1 MFNVVLKFLRRRS
14 VLFRETKGFES
25 ERQFVNPGELIMYA
39 EEPLWA
45 HAGERE
51 RGRAQSEG
59 HSSLLSGKGKVKEAK
74 NNNPTLSIRSIE
86 KEKGEGSSLNPNY
99 MSGALHMITSFNTH
113 NTVVGPFPPIFTHSF
128 TRSKTTSS
136 CSLPGTRKELV
147 TKRQQTEI
155 LPTSYFPSNEEM
167 E

>member
-1 MFNVVLKFLRRRS
+1 MRKSHCGPMQVKENQNREERSRRATLS
-14 VLFRETKGFES
+14 FYQG
-25 ERQFVNPGELIMYA
+25 
-39 EEPLWA
+39 
-45 HAGERE
+45 RE
-51 RGRAQSEG
+51 RR
-59 HSSLLSGKGKVKEAK
+59 KVKEYK

-86 KEKGEGSSLNPNY
+86 KEKGEGSSLKPHY

-113 NTVVGPFPPIFTHSF
+113 NTVVGPFPPIFTHSL

-147 TKRQQTEI
+147 TKRQQAEI
-155 LPTSYFPSNEEM
+155 LPTSYFLSNEEM